1 MVVGMS
7 KSWRR
12 GMFPLTAAALGV
24 MLMAASCSSSKSGS
38 TSPTSTTSGALGTPN
53 VAKGSPLKIGYITD
67 GNSGP
72 VNNLSEIPAAQAAV
86 KYVNE
91 YLGGVGGHVLSLD
104 VCNDNGNPAGATDCA
119 NQLIAAKVP
128 VVLINATG
136 QTTMYPLLNGAGV
149 PIVAYAAGTPQQL
162 TGKLSYVLPNDVGS
176 VFAGPAKIAQNA
188 GAKRAAVFV
197 IDVPTA
203 TSAAKQLDPLV
214 YKNAGVP
221 LDIVPIPPGTADMT
235 PQFQAEL
242 GKGVES
248 IQVFGNSSFCTSLLK
263 AAQTLGY
270 KGTTVLIQQCVATGS
285 SAGIPGGYAGNK
297 VVSVATTA
305 PTDPDVKIYEA
316 AMSTYAPDTPPFA
329 NGVTAGGFATV
340 VSFAKAMKDL
350 TGATTTSNDIVTA
363 LGAMP
368 PTPLFFGAGITFQCN
383 RKQIVIAPAI
393 CSTGVLEQTLDQAG
407 NATGATTLLDTSDL
421 LKLKP

>member
-12 GMFPLTAAALGV
+12 GMVPLAAAMLGV

-38 TSPTSTTSGALGTPN
+38 TSPTSTTTGALGTPN

-67 GNSGP
+67 GNHGAI
-72 VNNLSEIPAAQAAV
+72 NNLSEIPAAQAAV
-86 KYVNE
+86 KYVNK

-104 VCNDNGNPAGATDCA
+104 VCDDEQTPAGGTDCA

-128 VVLINATG
+128 VVLMNAVSE
-136 QTTMYPLLNGAGV
+136 TTMYPLLEGAGV
-149 PIVAYAAGTPQQL
+149 PIVNYSAASQQQI
-162 TGKLSYVLPNDVGS
+162 TGKLSYILPNDIGAT
-176 VFAGPAKIAQNA
+176 FAGPAKIAQNA
-188 GAKRAAVFV
+188 GAKRAAVFI

-203 TSAAKQLDPLV
+203 TGPAQQLDPLI

-221 LDIVPIPPGTADMT
+221 VDIVSIPPGTADMT
-235 PQFQAEL
+235 PQMQAEI
-242 GKGVES
+242 GKGVDS

-263 AAQTLGY
+263 AAKTLGY
-270 KGTTVLIQQCVATGS
+270 KGTTVLIQQCIANGS

-297 VVSVATTA
+297 VVAVATTV
-305 PTDPDVKIYEA
+305 PTDPDVKIYKA
-316 AMSTYAPDTPPFA
+316 AMSTYAPGTPPFA
-329 NGVTAGGFATV
+329 NGVTPGGFATV
-340 VSFAKAMKDL
+340 VSFAKAMKHL
-350 TGATTTSNDIVTA
+350 TGTTTSNDIVKT
-363 LGAMP
+363 LNAMP

-407 NATGATTLLDTSDL
+407 NVTGATKLLDTSDL